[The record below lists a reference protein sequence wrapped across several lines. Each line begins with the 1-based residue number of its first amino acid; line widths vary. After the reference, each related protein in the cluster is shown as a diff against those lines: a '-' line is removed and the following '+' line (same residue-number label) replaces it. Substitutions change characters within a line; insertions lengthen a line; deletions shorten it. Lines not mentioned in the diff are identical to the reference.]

1 MNNGMIKQ
9 LLRINYFL
17 RPYIKQVIANLLLL
31 LGISFISLIIPQI
44 IKRVIDEGISSGNTA
59 AIGRYALILFSV
71 GAVGALLSLF
81 QRYLAQW
88 IGARVGYDLRNALY
102 DRIQNL
108 PFSFHDH
115 TQTGQLISRC
125 IEDVRSIQEFSGSS
139 IIEWAQLLIFGVGI
153 TTMMFLDNLTLG
165 IIALLPLIPLVFL
178 AFDFGNRITRL
189 FYKVDSALGA
199 LSTTLQENVTGA
211 QVVRA
216 FAREEFEIK
225 RFDNSNRDYFNARM
239 EVISNWGK
247 LFPTG
252 QWLVTLSTILLLW
265 FGGQQVLR
273 GELTIGTL
281 VAFNALLLLLAAP
294 VQQLTW
300 LVNASGEAA
309 AGAQRVWEILDLVPE
324 IRSPNNAASAKDLRG
339 EIEFR
344 DVSLV
349 YKYETSDSL
358 HNIDL
363 KVTENQVVALI
374 GSTGS
379 GKTSLINLIPRFYD
393 VSKGEVLIDG
403 VNVKEYDL
411 VDLRR
416 KIGMVL
422 QTSLLFSDSVFENIR
437 FGRPSATDH
446 EVIEAAKFAQA
457 HEFIMDLP
465 EGYQTVVGERGITL
479 SGGQRQ
485 RVAIARALLINPRIL
500 ILDDSLSSV
509 DTNTEKLIQNALNN
523 LMVGRTTIIIAHRIS
538 SVKKADSIVVLDKG
552 TIVEVGTHK
561 QLIQRNGLYREIFN
575 MQLEKSPSIQ
585 GESTPA
591 ADVDIFRP
599 EKNDLDEGTSE

>member
-17 RPYIKQVIANLLLL
+17 QPYLKQVIANLLLL

-59 AIGRYALILFSV
+59 TIGRYALILFSV

-102 DRIQNL
+102 ERIQNL

-189 FYKVDSALGA
+189 FYKVDGALGA

-324 IRSPNNAASAKDLRG
+324 IRSLGNAASTKDLRG
-339 EIEFR
+339 EIEFK

-358 HNIDL
+358 HNINL

-437 FGRPSATDH
+437 YGRSNATDD

-457 HEFIMDLP
+457 HEFIVDLP
-465 EGYQTVVGERGITL
+465 EGYRTVVGERGITL

-485 RVAIARALLINPRIL
+485 RVAIARAILINPRIL

-552 TIVEVGTHK
+552 AIVEVGTHK

-575 MQLEKSPSIQ
+575 MQLEKSPSIP
-585 GESTPA
+585 GEPTPDA
-591 ADVDIFRP
+591 EINTFRS
-599 EKNDLDEGTSE
+599 EKSDLDKGTSG

>member
-1 MNNGMIKQ
+1 MIKQ

-17 RPYIKQVIANLLLL
+17 QPYLKQVIANLLLL

-59 AIGRYALILFSV
+59 TIGRYALILFSV

-102 DRIQNL
+102 ERIQNL

-189 FYKVDSALGA
+189 FYKVDGALGA

-324 IRSPNNAASAKDLRG
+324 IRSLGNAASTKDLRG
-339 EIEFR
+339 EIEFK

-358 HNIDL
+358 HNINL

-437 FGRPSATDH
+437 YGRPNATDD

-457 HEFIMDLP
+457 HEFIVDLP
-465 EGYQTVVGERGITL
+465 EGYRTVVGERGITL

-485 RVAIARALLINPRIL
+485 RVAIARAILINPRIL

-552 TIVEVGTHK
+552 AIVEVGTHK

-575 MQLEKSPSIQ
+575 MQLEKSPSIP
-585 GESTPA
+585 GEPTPDA
-591 ADVDIFRP
+591 EINTFRS
-599 EKNDLDEGTSE
+599 EKSDLDKGTSG

>member
-1 MNNGMIKQ
+1 
-9 LLRINYFL
+9 
-17 RPYIKQVIANLLLL
+17 
-31 LGISFISLIIPQI
+31 
-44 IKRVIDEGISSGNTA
+44 
-59 AIGRYALILFSV
+59 
-71 GAVGALLSLF
+71 
-81 QRYLAQW
+81 
-88 IGARVGYDLRNALY
+88 LY
-102 DRIQNL
+102 ERIQNL

-189 FYKVDSALGA
+189 FYKVDGALGA

-324 IRSPNNAASAKDLRG
+324 IRSLGNAASTKDLRG
-339 EIEFR
+339 EIEFK

-358 HNIDL
+358 HNINL

-437 FGRPSATDH
+437 YGRSNATDD

-457 HEFIMDLP
+457 HEFIVDLP
-465 EGYQTVVGERGITL
+465 EGYRTVVGERGITL

-485 RVAIARALLINPRIL
+485 RVAIARAILINPRIL

-552 TIVEVGTHK
+552 AIVEVGTHK

-575 MQLEKSPSIQ
+575 MQLEKSPSIP
-585 GESTPA
+585 GEPTPDA
-591 ADVDIFRP
+591 EINTFRS
-599 EKNDLDEGTSE
+599 EKSDLDKGTSG

>member
-1 MNNGMIKQ
+1 MGMIRQ
-9 LLRINYFL
+9 LLRIQQFL
-17 RPYIKQVIANLLLL
+17 RPYVFHVSANLLLL
-31 LGISFISLIIPQI
+31 LAISAISLIIPQI
-44 IKRVIDEGISSGNTA
+44 IKRVIDDGITAGNTGI
-59 AIGRYALILFSV
+59 IGRYAILLFSI
-71 GAVGALLSLF
+71 GALGALFSLF

-88 IGARVGYDLRNALY
+88 VGARVGYDLRNVLY
-102 DRIQNL
+102 DRIQHL

-125 IEDVRSIQEFSGSS
+125 IEDVRSIQEFAGNSVV
-139 IIEWAQLLIFGVGI
+139 EWAQLLIFGVGI
-153 TTMMFLDNLTLG
+153 TTLMFMDNFKLG

-189 FYKVDSALGA
+189 FYKVDGALGA

-216 FAREEFEIK
+216 FARENFEIK
-225 RFDNSNRDYFNARM
+225 RFDRSNQEYFKARM

-273 GELTIGTL
+273 GEMTIGTL

-324 IRSPNNAASAKDLRG
+324 IQSPQNPKSAAILGG
-339 EIEFR
+339 EVEFR

-349 YKYETSDSL
+349 YKLETVESL
-358 HNIDL
+358 REINL
-363 KVTENQVVALI
+363 KVEKNQVVALI

-393 VSKGEVLIDG
+393 VSTGEVLIDG
-403 VNVKEYDL
+403 VNVKEFDL
-411 VDLRR
+411 IELRR

-422 QTSLLFSDSVFENIR
+422 QTTLLFSDSVIENIR
-437 FGRPSATDH
+437 YGRPTATDA
-446 EVIEAAKFAQA
+446 EVYEAAKFAQA
-457 HEFIMDLP
+457 HEFILDLP
-465 EGYQTVVGERGITL
+465 AGYQTVVGERGITL

-485 RVAIARALLINPRIL
+485 RVAIARALLIDPRIL

-509 DTNTEKLIQNALNN
+509 DTNTERLIQNALNH
-523 LMVGRTTIIIAHRIS
+523 LMVGRTTFIIAHRIS
-538 SVKKADSIVVLDKG
+538 TVKKADLILVLDKSR
-552 TIVEVGTHK
+552 IVEAGTHK
-561 QLIQRNGLYREIFN
+561 QLIIKNGLYHDIFN
-575 MQLEKSPSIQ
+575 MQLEKNQFQPD
-585 GESTPA
+585 EFHPA
-591 ADVDIFRP
+591 NEIGIIDP
-599 EKNDLDEGTSE
+599 GKNDLDGRNSA